1 MPTPYLNYVPWLLCA
16 VPLVYVI
23 ASRPRG
29 KLPPGPKP
37 LPILGNI
44 FNVPADAAWKV
55 FQQWGQK
62 YGDLI
67 YLETLGKKMVVLN
80 SAAAAF
86 ELLDK
91 RSSIY
96 SYRPKFTMANE
107 VIGWKF
113 SLTSM
118 DYSEK
123 SKKQRKYLQ
132 SYFQKGRLQD
142 YYGIQIKEVHQ
153 LLNDF
158 LNDPKAYRGHIRRM
172 AAGIT
177 MMVAYGHKVESEDD
191 EFLAIADKGV
201 ATIEAAG
208 AIGAHIV
215 DFVPWLR
222 YIPDW
227 FPGASIKNVPPGT
240 RENLQTFI
248 SVPYERVKQR
258 MIEGTATPCYVT
270 KLIEETK
277 GSDDEGVRGT
287 AALVYSGGLDTTLSS
302 MMTAFT
308 MIVAHPLVQA
318 RIQAEMDLVI
328 GRDRLPDF
336 SDKPRLPYLQCV
348 ILEVLRWG
356 AATPVGTPH
365 RVSQDDEYNGYLIP
379 ADSTIMANQWAM
391 LHDERVYPEP
401 STFNPD
407 RFLNGE
413 GRTPQNDPRDVAFGF
428 GRRICPGKDFA
439 ENSLWITVA
448 SIFYAFKISPAV
460 DDKGVPITIDLEY
473 REHGVRHPKPFEC
486 DILPRNE
493 TSVDLIHAAF
503 EA

>member
-1 MPTPYLNYVPWLLCA
+1 MASSYLNYVPWLLCA
-16 VPLVYVI
+16 VPIVYAI
-23 ASRPRG
+23 ASRPKG

-37 LPILGNI
+37 LPVLGNI
-44 FNVPADAAWKV
+44 LDVPADAAWKV
-55 FQQWGQK
+55 FQQWGKK
-62 YGDLI
+62 YGDVI

-91 RSSIY
+91 RSAIY
-96 SYRPKFTMANE
+96 SYRPNFTMANE
-107 VIGWKF
+107 KF

-132 SYFQKGRLQD
+132 SYSRRAACRTTMAFKLKKCITIYVDVVWSRWR
-142 YYGIQIKEVHQ
+142 
-153 LLNDF
+153 F
-158 LNDPKAYRGHIRRM
+158 LAATIRM

-177 MMVAYGHKVESEDD
+177 MMIAYGHKVESEDD

-227 FPGASIKNVPPGT
+227 FPGASIKSVPPGT

-248 SVPYERVKQR
+248 NVPFERVKQR
-258 MIEGTATPCYVT
+258 MVEGTATPCYVT
-270 KLIEETK
+270 KIFEETR
-277 GSDDEGVRGT
+277 GQDDEGVRGT
-287 AALVYSGGLDTTLSS
+287 AALVYSGGLDTSHGID
-302 MMTAFT
+302 AIFDDDRFT
-308 MIVAHPLVQA
+308 MIVAHPIVQA

-328 GRDRLPDF
+328 GR
-336 SDKPRLPYLQCV
+336 Q
-348 ILEVLRWG
+348 
-356 AATPVGTPH
+356 
-365 RVSQDDEYNGYLIP
+365 YNGYLIP

-391 LHDERVYPEP
+391 LHDERVYPDP
-401 STFNPD
+401 SSFNPD
-407 RFLNGE
+407 RFLKGE
-413 GRTPQNDPRDVAFGF
+413 GHTPQNDPRDVAFGF
-428 GRRICPGKDFA
+428 GRRQDLA
-439 ENSLWITVA
+439 ENSLWIT
-448 SIFYAFKISPAV
+448 ITPAV
-460 DDKGVPITIDLEY
+460 DDQGAPIPIDLEY
-473 REHGVRHPKPFEC
+473 REHGVRHPKPFKC
-486 DILPRNE
+486 DIVPRNE
-493 TSVDLIHAAF
+493 TSVDLIRAEL